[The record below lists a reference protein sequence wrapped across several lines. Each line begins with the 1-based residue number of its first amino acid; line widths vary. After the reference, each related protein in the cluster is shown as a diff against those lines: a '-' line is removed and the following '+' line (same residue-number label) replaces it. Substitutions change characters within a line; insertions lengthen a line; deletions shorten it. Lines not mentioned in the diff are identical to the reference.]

1 MKRTSGH
8 LRSPK
13 LTAARRRSL
22 PKSQFALPAQD
33 GYPVDTPGR
42 ARAAKGRATQA
53 VKAGR
58 MSDQTAQ
65 KIRAKAD
72 KKLGGRRKN
81 DTRRNLR

>member
-1 MKRTSGH
+1 MAKRS
-8 LRSPK
+8 SK
-13 LTAARRRSL
+13 LTAAKRHSL
-22 PKSQFALPAQD
+22 KKSQFGLPSRE

-58 MSDQTAQ
+58 MSESTAD

-72 KKLGGRRKN
+72 RKLGRGKSKRR
-81 DTRRNLR
+81 